1 MKKSILHI
9 LLLLV
14 MLAMPVSVIATPCEV
29 PEQELF
35 AEAQGDIRLTVVG
48 NKLRVTGAVGL
59 KLEIYSVTGSKV
71 RIISINSNDQTIDTK
86 LNRGCYIVKVGDFVR
101 KVNLG

>member
-1 MKKSILHI
+1 
-9 LLLLV
+9 
-14 MLAMPVSVIATPCEV
+14 MLAMPISAIATPCEA
-29 PEQELF
+29 PEPEVS

-48 NKLRVTGAVGL
+48 NKLRVTGASGL

-71 RIISINSNDQTIDTK
+71 RSFAINSNDQTINTK